1 MSKHTIYAS
10 RVSQEKQ
17 SHDKRYEKPDMKKQ
31 LATQSVSSLAKAFHM
46 ESRGKLENFH
56 VLESVILFARNMKHK
71 AKVA

>member
-1 MSKHTIYAS
+1 MSKHTIYTR

-17 SHDKRYEKPDMKKQ
+17 SYDKRYEKPDMKKR

-46 ESRGKLENFH
+46 ESRGKLGNFH
-56 VLESVILFARNMKHK
+56 FLESVILFARNMKHK

>member
-1 MSKHTIYAS
+1 MSKHTIYTS

-17 SHDKRYEKPDMKKQ
+17 SHDKRYEKPDMKKR